1 MKVHGQQENIGNS
14 MHAFA
19 SGENSVKSFRD
30 VCPQQQSACM
40 RHSGRPAD
48 FPGRR
53 EVKCKEMC
61 PRGKEQVS
69 VALPWSGLMKN
80 EFGILGVT
88 TARSD

>member
-1 MKVHGQQENIGNS
+1 MDSRRTLGIGCMQLLVEETQPS
-14 MHAFA
+14 LSGVFA
-19 SGENSVKSFRD
+19 
-30 VCPQQQSACM
+30 PQQQNACM
-40 RHSGRPAD
+40 RHSGPPAD

-61 PRGKEQVS
+61 PRGKERVS
-69 VALPWSGLMKN
+69 VALPWRGLMKN